1 MTAPLSTRACSS
13 LVSVSGLPAAGD
25 IRRSVVTSNSI
36 EFCLPVLTA
45 SFLIK
50 IIRAANRFLSDYL
63 TPDAQDR
70 ERRPSR
76 SPFCPSQED
85 GRWKFQEK
93 MVVKPRDS
101 RFH

>member
-1 MTAPLSTRACSS
+1 
-13 LVSVSGLPAAGD
+13 VSGLPAVGD

-63 TPDAQDR
+63 TPDA
-70 ERRPSR
+70 
-76 SPFCPSQED
+76 
-85 GRWKFQEK
+85 
-93 MVVKPRDS
+93 
-101 RFH
+101 